1 MKQGLNRNHSL
12 HMHRDKDILS
22 LYRILLEHIYSVY
35 LVKGRFIGE
44 IIQITYD
51 IIDHCN
57 KHDTRI
63 EGLLV
68 LVDLEKA
75 FDSINYMYLL
85 LIQIGLNRNP
95 SLYRDNDI
103 LSHY

>member
-1 MKQGLNRNHSL
+1 
-12 HMHRDKDILS
+12 MHRDKDILS
-22 LYRILLEHIYSVY
+22 LYRFLLEHIYSVY

-57 KHDTRI
+57 KPDI

-68 LVDLEKA
+68 LIDFEKA
-75 FDSINYMYLL
+75 FDSINYMYTYLL
-85 LIQIGLNRNP
+85 LIQIGPDRNP
-95 SLYRDNDI
+95 SLYHDNDI
-103 LSHY
+103 LSHYRLL